1 MEFLEDNKADG
12 IKLKTKQTKSN
23 WKKALVIDGSFK
35 RIDYHKFFYLSSA
48 KKKKKKTRASM
59 ERLEMH
65 AVQRAVGDI
74 VQ

>member
-48 KKKKKKTRASM
+48 KKKKKQEQAWRGWKCMQSNGLLVT
-59 ERLEMH
+59 
-65 AVQRAVGDI
+65 
-74 VQ
+74 